1 VGSHGASARHPNQRG
16 LRAPALKG
24 LRLIHRQIAPTR
36 PRWPSASATALPYAY
51 RIALHAVTAASSTS
65 STGYGKSGRSI
76 PAADNASR
84 RADVPVAVRFAASGR
99 PTNSRNETSGEPRRS
114 ARRQLPAAQFR
125 KCDVSSRSS
134 GCLAS
139 AIHAR
144 HRSPSPPHTSERP
157 RRIAGKVAKTLD
169 SRSPTNSRAARS
181 GSRPGVCGRPIGMS
195 TPIAATLGHPATR
208 TSALAKRASAKRP
221 SLKATASHFL
231 WQASRPTTSTLAM
244 LRRRNGHWAASR
256 PRLSASGR
264 GGGRGMPAGSPPAG
278 MTSAYVPGF
287 MPTAVPLLKPIAR
300 RVAQLT
306 QRRTQQMGVQ
316 ESRSGSCCETRIARA
331 CAGEWSV
338 SKQSAPS
345 SAPGP
350 IPISGS
356 VDRGRAPL
364 AHLKVSSR
372 KRSQP
377 LLFVNSSS
385 P

>member
-36 PRWPSASATALPYAY
+36 PRWPSASATALPSAY

-84 RADVPVAVRFAASGR
+84 RSDAPVAVRFAASGR
-99 PTNSRNETSGEPRRS
+99 PTS
-114 ARRQLPAAQFR
+114 
-125 KCDVSSRSS
+125 
-134 GCLAS
+134 
-139 AIHAR
+139 
-144 HRSPSPPHTSERP
+144 
-157 RRIAGKVAKTLD
+157 
-169 SRSPTNSRAARS
+169 AARS
-181 GSRPGVCGRPIGMS
+181 GSCPGVCGRPIGMS
-195 TPIAATLGHPATR
+195 TPIAATLGHPAT

-221 SLKATASHFL
+221 SLKATASHFPR
-231 WQASRPTTSTLAM
+231 QASRPTTSTLAM

-264 GGGRGMPAGSPPAG
+264 GGGPGMPAGSPPAG

-338 SKQSAPS
+338 SKPSAPS

-350 IPISGS
+350 IPISES